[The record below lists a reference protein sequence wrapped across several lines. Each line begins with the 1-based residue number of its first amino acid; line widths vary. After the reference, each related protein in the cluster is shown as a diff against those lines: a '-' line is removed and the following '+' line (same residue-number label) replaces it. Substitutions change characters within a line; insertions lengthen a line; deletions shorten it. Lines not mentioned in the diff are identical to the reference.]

1 MELGMSRNVWETLA
15 GIGLGLIGALAGLL
29 LLTAWWHVQTGDSMA
44 FFLKDVFWN
53 GGLYQD
59 SIVSVSV
66 LADVVLFYG
75 LMRMKKERLA
85 RGVMV
90 VVLAA
95 VPVVIWLQ
103 AVNLEG
109 A

>member
-1 MELGMSRNVWETLA
+1 MKASWIETLM
-15 GIGLGLIGALAGLL
+15 GVGLGLLGALAGLL
-29 LLTAWWHVQTGDSMA
+29 LLTAWWHFQTGDSMA
-44 FFLKDVFWN
+44 FFLNDVFLH

-66 LADVVLFYG
+66 LADVVLFYA

-109 A
+109 T